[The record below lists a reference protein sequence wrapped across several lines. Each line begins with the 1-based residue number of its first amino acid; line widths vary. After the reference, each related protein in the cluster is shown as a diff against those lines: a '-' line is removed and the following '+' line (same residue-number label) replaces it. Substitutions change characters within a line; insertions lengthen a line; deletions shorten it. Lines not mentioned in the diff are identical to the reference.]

1 MKPSIT
7 GTSGMTLLEIM
18 VVIVILGMIASLVGV
33 SVLDQLDESKKKS
46 TRVQIQNIA
55 SALDLYKL
63 DFGQY
68 PSTSE
73 GLQALVNPGN
83 NHKPY
88 MKNIP
93 KDEWNRDFVYISP
106 GTHEG
111 AGYDIESY
119 GPDGQDGGGD
129 DIESWNLD
137 EN

>member
-1 MKPSIT
+1 MKPSLT

-18 VVIVILGMIASLVGV
+18 VVIVIIGMIASLVGV

-46 TRVQIQNIA
+46 TKVQIQNIA

-73 GLQALVNPGN
+73 GLQALVSPGEN
-83 NHKPY
+83 KNPY
-88 MKNIP
+88 MKNVP
-93 KDEWNRDFVYISP
+93 KDEWSKEFIYIAP

-111 AGYDIESY
+111 AGYDLESY

-137 EN
+137 NI